1 MISGLFSGGLYLL
14 PIFTGAYADKIGF
27 RKSMIIAFS
36 LLSAGYLGLG
46 VLPTLLE
53 AAGLVEYGEVTR
65 FSGLADSSERW
76 MIVPVLFVIM
86 LGGEAIEHENFSS
99 IVNDIGLLHSLGIRL
114 VVVYGARPQIDA
126 NLAAHHHEPLYH
138 KNIRVTDAKTL
149 ELVKQAAGTLQLD
162 ITARLSM
169 SLNNTP
175 LQGAHINVVSGNFI
189 IAQPLGVDDGV
200 DYCHS
205 GRIRRIDEDAIHR
218 QLDSGAIVLMGPV
231 AVSVTGESFNLTSEE
246 IATQLAIKLKAEK
259 MIGFC
264 SSQGVTNDDGDI
276 VSELFPNEAQAR
288 VEAQEEKGDYNSGTV
303 RFLRGAVKACRSGV
317 RRCHLISYQEDG
329 ALLQEL
335 FSRDGIGTQIVME
348 SAEQIRRA
356 TINDIGGILEL
367 IRPLEQQGILVRRSR
382 EQLEMEIDKFTII
395 QRDNTTIACAALYP
409 FPEEKIGEMAC
420 VAVHPDYRSSSRG
433 EVLLERI
440 AAQAKQSGLSK
451 LFVLTTRSIHW
462 FQERG
467 FTPVDIDLLPES
479 KKQLYNYQRKSKVLM
494 ADLG

>member
-1 MISGLFSGGLYLL
+1 MVKERKTELVE
-14 PIFTGAYADKIGF
+14 GF
-27 RKSMIIAFS
+27 RHS
-36 LLSAGYLGLG
+36 
-46 VLPTLLE
+46 
-53 AAGLVEYGEVTR
+53 
-65 FSGLADSSERW
+65 
-76 MIVPVLFVIM
+76 VPYINTHRGKTFVIM

-276 VSELFPNEAQAR
+276 VSELFPNEAQAQ

>member
-1 MISGLFSGGLYLL
+1 MVKERKTELVE
-14 PIFTGAYADKIGF
+14 GF
-27 RKSMIIAFS
+27 RHS
-36 LLSAGYLGLG
+36 
-46 VLPTLLE
+46 
-53 AAGLVEYGEVTR
+53 
-65 FSGLADSSERW
+65 
-76 MIVPVLFVIM
+76 VPYINTHRGKTFVIM

-205 GRIRRIDEDAIHR
+205 GRIRRIDEDAVHR

-440 AAQAKQSGLSK
+440 TAQAKQSGLSK

>member
-1 MISGLFSGGLYLL
+1 MVKERKTELVE
-14 PIFTGAYADKIGF
+14 GF
-27 RKSMIIAFS
+27 RHS
-36 LLSAGYLGLG
+36 
-46 VLPTLLE
+46 
-53 AAGLVEYGEVTR
+53 
-65 FSGLADSSERW
+65 
-76 MIVPVLFVIM
+76 VPYINTHRGKTFVIM

-218 QLDSGAIVLMGPV
+218 KLDSGAIVLMGPV

>member
-1 MISGLFSGGLYLL
+1 MVKERKTELVE
-14 PIFTGAYADKIGF
+14 GF
-27 RKSMIIAFS
+27 RHS
-36 LLSAGYLGLG
+36 
-46 VLPTLLE
+46 
-53 AAGLVEYGEVTR
+53 
-65 FSGLADSSERW
+65 
-76 MIVPVLFVIM
+76 VPYINTHRGKTFVIM

-99 IVNDIGLLHSLGIRL
+99 IVNDIGLLHSLAIRL

>member
-1 MISGLFSGGLYLL
+1 MVKERKTELVE
-14 PIFTGAYADKIGF
+14 GF
-27 RKSMIIAFS
+27 RHS
-36 LLSAGYLGLG
+36 
-46 VLPTLLE
+46 
-53 AAGLVEYGEVTR
+53 
-65 FSGLADSSERW
+65 
-76 MIVPVLFVIM
+76 VPYINTHRGKTFVIM

-329 ALLQEL
+329 SLLQEL

-433 EVLLERI
+433 EVLLGRI